1 MFTGHNLNDM
11 DHSKLT
17 SLYKTIPIVVL
28 IGLFA
33 LLAGTSPPM
42 ENHPFTGHY
51 YVHGSKI
58 ISTGGWLGSDY
69 TVIDTVYFASV
80 VTVKYM
86 EDMTDTLHFFGLP
99 GADEGE
105 RRIYSGRHNNSY
117 IGGIVSYNDSDYNRV
132 YGSLS
137 NEIFEINYTRPSG
150 RFIANGNI
158 SYNTIELQ
166 GEFLYRG
173 NKAEYE
179 LVGEKIEYMQ

>member
-1 MFTGHNLNDM
+1 MDYTKLKPILNT
-11 DHSKLT
+11 L
-17 SLYKTIPIVVL
+17 PIVVL

-33 LLAGTSPPM
+33 LLAGTTPPAD
-42 ENHPFTGHY
+42 NDPYTGHY
-51 YVHGSKI
+51 FVHGSKI
-58 ISTGGWLGSDY
+58 LSSGGWLGSDY

-86 EDMTDTLHFFGLP
+86 DEMTDTLHFFGLP

-105 RRIYSGRHNNSY
+105 SRIYNGSQSKSY
-117 IGGIVSYNDSDYNRV
+117 IGGIVTYNESDYNRV

-137 NEIFEINYTRPSG
+137 NEVFEINYSRPSG
-150 RFIANGNI
+150 RFIATGNI

-173 NKAEYE
+173 SKAEYE